1 VGAHQGQAALN
12 VAPPGGDVDNS
23 EASGQAPIIDL
34 KGVTRR
40 FGDVVAA
47 DAVDLSVSRGEF
59 FSLLGSSGCGKT
71 TLLRLIAGLE
81 HPDEGRV
88 ILDGQDMTDVPA
100 YERPVN
106 TVFQSYALFPHMTVA
121 RNVAFGLR
129 QEGLP
134 RAEIDRRVGET
145 LAMFSIENLA
155 RRKPSELSGGQ
166 RQRVALSRAL
176 ALRPKILLLDEPLA
190 ALDRRLRERARF
202 ELSAVQRRLGIT
214 FVMVTH
220 DQEEAMSL
228 STRVAV
234 MEDGRIVQQDT
245 PRAIY
250 DRPVNRF
257 VAGFV
262 GDANWIDGAVRDVVG
277 DTVVVDAG
285 LDVPVGA
292 AGAHAVAT
300 GAQVSI
306 MVRPERI
313 RLHTGAGG
321 DGIAGTVRGMAFLG
335 NAWVIQVELS
345 GNRLI
350 DVRLAGEDS
359 AAGLQTGGKVG
370 LSWPAEAAVCFAG
383 TARG

>member
-1 VGAHQGQAALN
+1 MN

-59 FSLLGSSGCGKT
+59 FSLLGASGCGKT

-292 AGAHAVAT
+292 AGAHDVAT

-313 RLHTGAGG
+313 RLHAGAGG

>member
-1 VGAHQGQAALN
+1 MDSSA
-12 VAPPGGDVDNS
+12 
-23 EASGQAPIIDL
+23 ASGQAPIIDL
-34 KGVTRR
+34 KSVTRR

-47 DAVDLSVSRGEF
+47 DAVDLSVNRGEF
-59 FSLLGSSGCGKT
+59 FSLLGASGCGKT

-285 LDVPVGA
+285 LDIPVGA
-292 AGAHAVAT
+292 TGAHDVVT

-313 RLHTGAGG
+313 RLHAGAGG

-383 TARG
+383 TARA